1 MTWGPDNSVETKTVA
16 AAGDEHR
23 VEIVDMVIDSLPL
36 SISVVAETVMLDITY
51 LWYIPIWEIMWNKP
65 WCAR

>member
-36 SISVVAETVMLDITY
+36 SISVVAET
-51 LWYIPIWEIMWNKP
+51 
-65 WCAR
+65 